1 MYAFEASTPKTATM
15 SFRKQVQQELESLS
29 TKEQVAFAWR
39 CAVRAL
45 PFLGY
50 KGYFNF
56 WEVQDLQKHLYSVF
70 YALDSVADTAA
81 YADTAAAAA
90 AYADAAAAAAA
101 YAAYAYAYAAY
112 AAAAAAYAAYADAYA
127 AYADAYA
134 AYAAAAYADASVYAI
149 YPVAYAAEKSI
160 DLEPVILQDIAD
172 VKAGKNPEISI
183 ATYGTVWDNFQQAL
197 DDADCAYWGRL
208 YQTLFEQNFEYD
220 REKLQQ
226 RMSLPK
232 ELRHDAARA
241 AAFLEEMDREGAVHL
256 NESRILILGDKG
268 VGKTCMARRLLDP
281 EAPMTTPEES
291 TAGVDTL
298 LWELRADTLK
308 VRIWDFAGHTVTHA
322 AHQFFLSERCLYLI
336 VYDGRT
342 DARNRL
348 EYWLNQMRTYGGNSQ
363 VFILINEKDQ
373 HGVKIPVNYL
383 KERYPMIVGFYAFNL
398 KQDKQEL
405 EKFRKDITDYIKN
418 TASWKN
424 QEIPLSYY
432 KVKEA
437 LEKRFS
443 PQDTGQGEE
452 YINKATFLALAKAHK
467 VKDPE
472 RLLGDLH
479 ALGVS
484 LWYREMEEYET
495 LILNPEWISYGVYQI
510 INWVNTTKQYSL
522 TLAEFSEVFKDN
534 ILRYPRAQHRFLFD
548 LMKHYELAFEAEGG
562 ALIIPHLLEED
573 QPEHLPI
580 FHIGDSLMLRYEVD
594 QPLPPDTI
602 SRFIVRHSEQIK
614 KQGQPLV
621 WHYGVVLEDGKGS
634 LAMVREL
641 DRSIEVSVKGQRKTV
656 FLSTL
661 RTTLNAIFERYI
673 KLEPALKYRVSR
685 FGEISGQVATK
696 DDLWLTGQHIW
707 SHHQNNRAYF
717 DGLTGQDIPLDN
729 FVKVYDIS
737 HVPNH
742 HMTTSGGH
750 IGTVLPGNEDHKVER
765 TVVNVHEA
773 NIALQ
778 GDLNDLAR
786 QLLEEGAKEDTGAL
800 AKAAKILDM
809 ITKKTFKDGIKEQ
822 LKRYVAEDKMA
833 MALKALKT
841 YVKEYCP
848 AREDDVIHLSA
859 RYHSLQTAYNKD
871 TISQEQ
877 YQQQKNRLT
886 NTTLD
891 LIGWLD

>member
-1 MYAFEASTPKTATM
+1 MDFIK
-15 SFRKQVQQELESLS
+15 RVQQELESLS
-29 TKEQVAFAWR
+29 KAEKTAFAWR
-39 CAVRAL
+39 CAIRAL

-50 KGYFNF
+50 RGHFNF
-56 WEVQDLQKHLYSVF
+56 WNAQDRQKHLYNIF
-70 YALDSVADTAA
+70 YALDIAMMDNNIIA
-81 YADTAAAAA
+81 
-90 AYADAAAAAAA
+90 ADAAVDAADAADFANDNADTIVAVDAAA
-101 YAAYAYAYAAY
+101 YAAATAADIYAAADVYAAIY
-112 AAAAAAYAAYADAYA
+112 AAAAAK
-127 AYADAYA
+127 
-134 AYAAAAYADASVYAI
+134 
-149 YPVAYAAEKSI
+149 ETI
-160 DLEPVILQDIAD
+160 DLKTIILQDIGY
-172 VKAGKNPEISI
+172 VKAGKQPQVSI
-183 ATYGTVWDNFQQAL
+183 AIYGVVWDNFQQAL
-197 DDADCAYWGRL
+197 NDVGCAYWGRL

-220 REKLQQ
+220 REKLQR
-226 RMSLPK
+226 RMNLPE
-232 ELRHDAARA
+232 ELRHHAARA
-241 AAFLEEMDREGAVHL
+241 AAFLEEMDGEGAVRL
-256 NESRILILGDKG
+256 NETRILILGDKG

-281 EAPMTTPEES
+281 EAPMTTPKES

-298 LWELRADTLK
+298 LWELTADKLK

-322 AHQFFLSERCLYLI
+322 AHQFFLSERCLYLM

-348 EYWLNQMRTYGGNSQ
+348 EYWLNQMRTYGGNSR
-363 VFILINEKDQ
+363 VFILVNEKDK

-383 KERYPMIVGFYAFNL
+383 KEHYPMIVGFYAFNL
-398 KQDKQEL
+398 KYDKEAL
-405 EKFRKDITDYIKN
+405 EKFRKDIADYIKN

-452 YINKATFLALAKAHK
+452 YIKKMTFLTLAKEYE

-484 LWYREMEEYET
+484 LWYREMEKYET
-495 LILNPEWISYGVYQI
+495 LILNPEWISQGVYQI

-534 ILRYPRAQHRFLFD
+534 ILRYPKEQHRFLFD
-548 LMKHYELAFEAEGG
+548 LMKHYELAFEAENG

-573 QPEHLPI
+573 QPEKLPV
-580 FHIGDSLMLRYEVD
+580 FHVGDSLMLRYEVE

-614 KQGQPLV
+614 KQGQALV
-621 WHYGVVLEDGKGS
+621 WRYGVILEDGKGS

-641 DRSIEVSVKGQRKTV
+641 ERSINVSVKGRQKTA

-661 RTTLNAIFERYI
+661 RATLNAIFESYI

-685 FGEISGQVATK
+685 FGEIPGQVATK

-717 DGLTGQDIPLDN
+717 DGLTGRDIPLDS
-729 FVKVYDIS
+729 FVKAYNIS
-737 HVPNH
+737 QVPNH
-742 HMTTSGGH
+742 YMATSGGH
-750 IGTVLPGNEDHKVER
+750 LGTVLSESENHKVER
-765 TVVNVHEA
+765 TAVNVHEGT
-773 NIALQ
+773 IALQ
-778 GDLNDLAR
+778 GDLNALAR
-786 QLLEEGAKEDTGAL
+786 QLLEEGAKEDAGAL

-809 ITKKTFKDGIKEQ
+809 VTKKTFRDGIKEQ
-822 LKRYVAEDKMA
+822 LKQYIAEDRMA

-841 YVKEYCP
+841 YVEEYCP

-859 RYHSLQTAYNKD
+859 RYHSLQTAYHKD

-877 YQQQKNRLT
+877 YQQQKNKIT
-886 NTTLD
+886 NTVLD
-891 LIGWLD
+891 LIGGLD